1 MMDDVSAHLKTVQ
14 NVFLFF
20 LSFCLVCWALFVE
33 FRPYSAGVMLGS
45 IASMIN
51 ARHLAWKIHRL
62 SEKAIAASLE
72 QRAPRKAANIGF
84 LTRAAIAGLAGLIA
98 VRYPEHIALATTI
111 AGYFFA
117 QLATLVLGI
126 LSIKRSKK

>member
-1 MMDDVSAHLKTVQ
+1 MDDFSAHLKTVQ

-20 LSFCLVCWALFVE
+20 LSFCLVSWAIFE
-33 FRPYSAGVMLGS
+33 DFRPYSAGLMLGS

-51 ARHLAWKIHRL
+51 ARYLAWKILRL
-62 SEKAIAASLE
+62 SEKVIKASLE
-72 QRAPRKAANIGF
+72 QQVPRKATIGF

-98 VRYPEHIALATTI
+98 VRYPEHIALPTTI